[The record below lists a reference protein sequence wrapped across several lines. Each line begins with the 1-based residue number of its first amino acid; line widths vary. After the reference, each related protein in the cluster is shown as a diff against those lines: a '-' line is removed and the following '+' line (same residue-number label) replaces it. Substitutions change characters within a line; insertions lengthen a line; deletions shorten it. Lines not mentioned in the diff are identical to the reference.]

1 MRPLFRNELKSSKKK
16 GTGYEGDAGGLGKE
30 EETYIIK
37 LFPQLLQVD
46 NATPLALNEVG
57 KTSAG
62 KAHGTGPHVAPKA
75 SM

>member
-1 MRPLFRNELKSSKKK
+1 MLVVWARDLRER
-16 GTGYEGDAGGLGKE
+16 GGE
-30 EETYIIK
+30 RVEETKEGTYTIK

>member
-1 MRPLFRNELKSSKKK
+1 MLDQWGSNKSSVKKK
-16 GTGYEGDAGGLGKE
+16 MLVIEPRGVWEKE
-30 EETYIIK
+30 EKKTYIIK

-46 NATPLALNEVG
+46 NATPFALNDVG

-75 SM
+75 SI

>member
-1 MRPLFRNELKSSKKK
+1 MRPLFRNELKSAKRKKVQDTK
-16 GTGYEGDAGGLGKE
+16 GIGGIGKGG
-30 EETYIIK
+30 TYIIK

>member
-1 MRPLFRNELKSSKKK
+1 MSPLYFRNHELAKQPKKK
-16 GTGYEGDAGGLGKE
+16 VQGTGGG
-30 EETYIIK
+30 TYIIK

-46 NATPLALNEVG
+46 NATPFALNEVG

-75 SM
+75 SI

>member
-1 MRPLFRNELKSSKKK
+1 MLVVWARNFGGGRDEETKK
-16 GTGYEGDAGGLGKE
+16 

>member
-1 MRPLFRNELKSSKKK
+1 MRPLYFRNHELEKQPKKK
-16 GTGYEGDAGGLGKE
+16 STRGLGKGG
-30 EETYIIK
+30 TYIIK

-46 NATPLALNEVG
+46 NATPFALNDVG

-75 SM
+75 SI

>member
-1 MRPLFRNELKSSKKK
+1 MLVVWARDLKGGRRGDEK
-16 GTGYEGDAGGLGKE
+16 GR
-30 EETYIIK
+30 TYIIK